1 MGNKVPKSMEALGC
15 ELKKADCSYKY
26 RKILVHAKPL
36 VEKFVKLPR
45 PGPPG
50 PTTLDNKDPY
60 DDYYELKKT
69 MTRESFVLNG
79 KLFDDFVGDTD
90 RKQVFK
96 LWYQQVR
103 DALKKMNAHDSLT
116 EILHI
121 VSPKPKRMRRLSC
134 LPSGDSTTF
143 KTSAME
149 ENYSSHVLIMWVMQ
163 ASSRS
168 RSGSLAY
175 RSLQQAIGVTDGD
188 ARTMIFGTLFYVNML
203 CLNSFFVCFRS
214 SRVAPLRYDETSM
227 CHKNTY

>member
-1 MGNKVPKSMEALGC
+1 MGNKVPKNMEALGC

-26 RKILVHAKPL
+26 RKVLVHAKPL

-60 DDYYELKKT
+60 DDYDELKKT

-79 KLFDDFVGDTD
+79 KLLDDFVGDTD

-103 DALKKMNAHDSLT
+103 EALKKMNAHDSLI
-116 EILHI
+116 EILTI
-121 VSPKPKRMRRLSC
+121 VSPKIGGRRLSC
-134 LPSGDSTTF
+134 LPSGDMSS
-143 KTSAME
+143 KISTSALD

-163 ASSRS
+163 ASSRA
-168 RSGSLAY
+168 RAGKLAY
-175 RSLQQAIGVTDGD
+175 RSLQQAIGVVDGD
-188 ARTMIFGTLFYVNML
+188 VRTMIFGT
-203 CLNSFFVCFRS
+203 FVCDSPPSNDFIQ
-214 SRVAPLRYDETSM
+214 
-227 CHKNTY
+227 HNTHTHTQIR